1 MILKIFFFTLSFRY
15 VCILYTKILAKKSKK
30 KKSFHQFL
38 WLHKKHQ
45 FPCLF
50 VFRDVLMSSEGHVQ
64 IACTPC
70 GSSIKSKSRNTWR
83 CPLFP
88 NGKSRPSKRDRL
100 LSSWVMAESK
110 VFVFIWRVTGAF
122 LSQSPGHSG
131 KTLRGKKKGATRQR
145 PWLLREGQQ
154 MSGKGGW
161 SQRSLTVLSWL
172 RGFDPGTW
180 GGEAA
185 HAPTGRHEPSPR
197 PSLPVCRP
205 TPKNTQRLGG
215 SKKTHYI
222 TKGKISAQDLHLA
235 ARYEIRVGTL
245 SS

>member
-15 VCILYTKILAKKSKK
+15 VCILYTKILAKKKVK
-30 KKSFHQFL
+30 NKTKRVFYQFL

-45 FPCLF
+45 FPCF
-50 VFRDVLMSSEGHVQ
+50 VFFRDVLMSSEGHVQ

-154 MSGKGGW
+154 MSGKGGGVKGHLPSCPDW
-161 SQRSLTVLSWL
+161 EVLTQEPEEVRRPMLPQAGMSPVL
-172 RGFDPGTW
+172 
-180 GGEAA
+180 
-185 HAPTGRHEPSPR
+185 GRLCQCVVPH
-197 PSLPVCRP
+197 L
-205 TPKNTQRLGG
+205 
-215 SKKTHYI
+215 KTHRDYVEARKPI
-222 TKGKISAQDLHLA
+222 T
-235 ARYEIRVGTL
+235 
-245 SS
+245 

>member
-30 KKSFHQFL
+30 KK
-38 WLHKKHQ
+38 KKFSPIFVAPQ
-45 FPCLF
+45 ETSVSLF

-154 MSGKGGW
+154 MSGKGGVE
-161 SQRSLTVLSWL
+161 SKVTHRPVLTERFWPRNL
-172 RGFDPGTW
+172 RRW
-180 GGEAA
+180 GGPCSHRQAWA
-185 HAPTGRHEPSPR
+185 QS
-197 PSLPVCRP
+197 
-205 TPKNTQRLGG
+205 
-215 SKKTHYI
+215 
-222 TKGKISAQDLHLA
+222 SAVFA
-235 ARYEIRVGTL
+235 SV
-245 SS
+245 SSHT